1 MKRVIYV
8 LCLLAVTTGFAQ
20 QKGLIIEDYGTVQR
34 VENPDLELDKDKE
47 YKAIFDIYTDSPD
60 KDKTNPLLKTVARYL
75 QIHQQYGVPK
85 ENLKVAVIM
94 HGVATKN
101 VLNDK
106 AYEKLYATENPNSE
120 LIKILKDADVDLY
133 VCGQS
138 YAGKGYDDVDK
149 LPEVKMALSALTAL
163 VWFQTGG
170 YQTINFN

>member
-1 MKRVIYV
+1 MKRIIY
-8 LCLLAVTTGFAQ
+8 AVFLMGLSIGFAQ
-20 QKGLIIEDYGTVQR
+20 QKGLIIEDYGKVQR
-34 VENPDLELDKDKE
+34 VENPDLEFDKDKV

-75 QIHQQYGVPK
+75 QIHKQYGIPK
-85 ENLKVAVIM
+85 ENLKVAVVM

-106 AYEKLYATENPNSE
+106 AYEKLFGVENPNSE
-120 LIKILKDADVDLY
+120 LIKILKGADVDLY
-133 VCGQS
+133 ACGQS
-138 YAGKGYDDVDK
+138 YAGKGYDDADK

-163 VWFQTGG
+163 VWFQSGG